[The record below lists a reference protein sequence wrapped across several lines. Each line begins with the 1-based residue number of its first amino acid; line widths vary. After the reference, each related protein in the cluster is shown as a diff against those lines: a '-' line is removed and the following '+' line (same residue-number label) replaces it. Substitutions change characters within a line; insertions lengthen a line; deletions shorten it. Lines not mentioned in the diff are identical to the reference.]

1 MTPRLTAGPGAPY
14 CRTTPPAPARSR
26 PLTAPARFPATH
38 ASVLQRVRSAD
49 PEVRARA
56 LETIAAVYW
65 APLYAHVRLTHRAER
80 ADAEDL
86 VQGFFADALRRD
98 LLARWDAAR
107 GRFRTYLRAC
117 LDAYAANER
126 KAARRLKRGGGAVPL
141 GLDVAELERRLADG
155 ATGHGTVHGAVHGG
169 AADVD
174 RVFHDEWVRAVF
186 ARAVARFRAR
196 CAAAGRHAHLALFE
210 RYDLAA
216 DDAPPPTYAQ
226 LAAELAITPTQ
237 VTNWLAAARRDFRA
251 AVLETL
257 RELCA
262 DDEEFRDEA
271 RALLGVT
278 VA

>member
-1 MTPRLTAGPGAPY
+1 MLRRA
-14 CRTTPPAPARSR
+14 
-26 PLTAPARFPATH
+26 
-38 ASVLQRVRSAD
+38 RSAD

-65 APLYAHVRLTHRAER
+65 APLYTHARLAHRAAR

-117 LDAYAANER
+117 LDAHVANER
-126 KAARRLKRGGGAVPL
+126 KAARRLKRGGGAAPV
-141 GLDVAELERRLADG
+141 GLDVAELERRLARGAPPDG
-155 ATGHGTVHGAVHGG
+155 IATD
-169 AADVD
+169 ADAD
-174 RVFHDEWVRAVF
+174 RLFHDEWVRAVL
-186 ARAVARFRAR
+186 ARALDRFRAR
-196 CAAAGRHAHLALFE
+196 SAAAGRHAHLALFE

-216 DDAPPPTYAQ
+216 ADGDAPPTYAQ
-226 LAAELAITPTQ
+226 LAAELSITTTQ

-257 RELCA
+257 RELCGGE
-262 DDEEFRDEA
+262 EEFREEA
-271 RALLGVT
+271 RALLGVD
-278 VA
+278 VP

>member
-1 MTPRLTAGPGAPY
+1 
-14 CRTTPPAPARSR
+14 
-26 PLTAPARFPATH
+26 
-38 ASVLQRVRSAD
+38 VLQRARSAD

-65 APLYAHVRLTHRAER
+65 APLYTHARLAHRAER

-117 LDAYAANER
+117 LDAYALNER
-126 KAARRLKRGGGAVPL
+126 KAARRLKRGGGAAPV
-141 GLDVAELERRLADG
+141 GLDVAELERR
-155 ATGHGTVHGAVHGG
+155 VG
-169 AADVD
+169 AADD
-174 RVFHDEWVRAVF
+174 AERAFHDERVRAVF
-186 ARAVARFRAR
+186 DRALARFRDR

-216 DDAPPPTYAQ
+216 ADGSAPPTYAR

-237 VTNWLAAARRDFRA
+237 ATNWLAAARRDFRA

-262 DDEEFRDEA
+262 GDDEFREEA
-271 RALLGVT
+271 RALLGVS
-278 VA
+278 VS